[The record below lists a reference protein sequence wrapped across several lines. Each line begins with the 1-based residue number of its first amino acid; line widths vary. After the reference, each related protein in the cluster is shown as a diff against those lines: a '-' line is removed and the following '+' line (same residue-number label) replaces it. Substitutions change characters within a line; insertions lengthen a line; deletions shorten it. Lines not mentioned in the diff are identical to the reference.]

1 MWNHWFGVKPIWWV
15 PVFGYHRHDGAGFEQ
30 PNLAG
35 ETNLQYFDQN
45 IGLSGPEYG
54 DIRINDAEFG
64 KCPPE
69 GTP

>member
-1 MWNHWFGVKPIWWV
+1 MLFRLCTKIWVAEDV
-15 PVFGYHRHDGAGFEQ
+15 PKDFVLC
-30 PNLAG
+30 PKS
-35 ETNLQYFDQN
+35 QN

-54 DIRINDAEFG
+54 DFRINNAESG